1 MLKLTI
7 NTLIKQKFIM
17 DYKWFYRSDKK
28 PMMLH
33 NQGAQWTYN
42 GNKINDDNESPY
54 QYHDF
59 QSKNEE

>member
-1 MLKLTI
+1 
-7 NTLIKQKFIM
+7 
-17 DYKWFYRSDKK
+17 
-28 PMMLH
+28 MMLH